1 MGIRLFGLL
10 CLLGRIVFCRHASVS
25 HAYVDLSIMI
35 DFSAAYEGLSQ
46 LFASPS
52 MWLIIIPGILIGLVF
67 GAVPGLQISMAMAI
81 FLPVTLYMD
90 FMQAML
96 FLTSIFTGGGF
107 GGSIPA
113 ILMNVPGT
121 SSSIA
126 TSFDGYPMTRKGEHN
141 MALGIALGAS
151 CFGVII
157 GYGILFFLIGPI
169 SELVLK
175 VGPAEMAAIILWGI
189 TLIGTLSSGSLL
201 KGIISGLV
209 GLLIGTVGYSEA
221 GVTRGTM
228 GSAYLLDGIPAI
240 PAMIGMFA
248 ASELFR
254 LVNTDY
260 LVEDREARKVSI
272 RAILAGFKK
281 TVTYPWVILR
291 GSLIGV
297 FIGAVPGVGSSI
309 ANLISY
315 MMAKKRDG
323 DPESFGKG
331 NPVGVIASE
340 SANSTSEAGSMATLL
355 ALGIPGGGAT
365 AVMLA
370 AFAMHNI
377 TGGPQFIREDKDVVY
392 AIIFANFAQA
402 ILLIGLGLLFIPLLA
417 NVVKVPMRFLVPS
430 VLAMAV
436 FGAFGLTGDMSG
448 PLTVMIFS
456 LIGWLFKRFEYSVP
470 AAVVGILLGGMAED
484 SLIYSYQIS
493 GGQWGYLLERPAA
506 LVILFILCVSLFG
519 SRLVKILTKRTRT

>member
-1 MGIRLFGLL
+1 
-10 CLLGRIVFCRHASVS
+10 
-25 HAYVDLSIMI
+25 MI
-35 DFSAAYEGLSQ
+35 DFSAALDGLAQ
-46 LFASPS
+46 LVSSPVA
-52 MWLIIIPGILIGLVF
+52 LFIIIPGILIGLLF

-96 FLTSIFTGGGF
+96 FLTSIFTGGSF

-113 ILMNVPGT
+113 ILMNIPGT

-126 TSFDGYPMTRKGEHN
+126 TAFDGYPMTRNGDHN
-141 MALGIALGAS
+141 TALGIALGAS

-157 GYGILFFLIGPI
+157 GYGILFVLIGPI
-169 SELVLK
+169 SKLVIK
-175 VGPAEMAAIILWGI
+175 VGPAEMAAVILWGL
-189 TLIGTLSSGSLL
+189 TLIGTLSSSSLL
-201 KGIISGLV
+201 KGVISGMV

-221 GVTRGTM
+221 GVTRGTF

-254 LVNTDY
+254 LANTNF
-260 LVEDREARKVSI
+260 LVENQSARRVSM
-272 RAILAGFKK
+272 RAIFSGFKR
-281 TVTYPWVILR
+281 TITYPWIILR

-297 FIGAVPGVGSSI
+297 SIGSVPGVGSSI
-309 ANLISY
+309 ANLIAY
-315 MMAKKRDG
+315 MFTKKRDSNP
-323 DPESFGKG
+323 DSFGEG
-331 NPVGVIASE
+331 NPAGVVASE

-377 TGGPQFIREDKDVVY
+377 TGGPQFIREETDIVY
-392 AIIFANFAQA
+392 AIIFANLGQA

-417 NVVKVPMRFLVPS
+417 NVVKVPMCYLVPS
-430 VLAMAV
+430 VLVVAV
-436 FGAFGLTGDMSG
+436 FGAFGLTGNMSG
-448 PLTVMIFS
+448 PLTVMVFS
-456 LIGWLFKRFEYSVP
+456 LVGWLFKRFDYSVP

-493 GGQWGYLLERPAA
+493 GGLWSYLLERPVTI
-506 LVILFILCVSLFG
+506 VILMLIVLSLFG
-519 SRLVKILTKRTRT
+519 NRLAGWQRAKSV